1 MTNPANLLERVVDEH
16 LQQHPHNPHEHALP
30 TLRGSILEQ
39 PRVVGWFSMRDYYD
53 KAAAENW
60 EPCVVQFPAVINGEQ
75 LVTLRGI

>member
-16 LQQHPHNPHEHALP
+16 LRLHPHDPHEHPLPALP
-30 TLRGSILEQ
+30 GSILEP

-53 KAAAENW
+53 KTTAENW
-60 EPCVVQFPAVINGEQ
+60 EPCVVQFVARINGEQ